1 MGFAIQLLNHRN
13 KYFLFFVFTLLQ
25 AQESIDS
32 IVFKMNQHA
41 QPVDIEMEI
50 KVTLNSKNKKITKD
64 SHYRL
69 MNHLEKRY
77 EDGKFK
83 SKLLLRFIEPKEV
96 RGLALLNWNWIDELK
111 NDQWLYVP
119 RLRKVKRIKPSES
132 SRKFQGTEFTYG
144 DIIEGDMEYENYKF
158 FKKDYC
164 FGNECY
170 LLKRDSK
177 NSRIILNVNVQ
188 DEELKVPSICE
199 IYPSANFYE
208 REVFDMFGIEFENHP
223 ELTRILMPDDW
234 EGNPLRKD
242 YGTGRIP
249 VQFKNAPKV
258 D

>member
-1 MGFAIQLLNHRN
+1 MSYEKINVEVDEYLE
-13 KYFLFFVFTLLQ
+13 KV
-25 AQESIDS
+25 ESI
-32 IVFKMNQHA
+32 KKYGYEMM
-41 QPVDIEMEI
+41 VDLTA
-50 KVTLNSKNKKITKD
+50 VD
-64 SHYRL
+64 WYR
-69 MNHLEKRY
+69 KR
-77 EDGKFK
+77 EP
-83 SKLLLRFIEPKEV
+83 RFQLV
-96 RGLALLNWNWIDELK
+96 VNFLS
-111 NDQWLYVP
+111 V
-119 RLRKVKRIKPSES
+119 
-132 SRKFQGTEFTYG
+132 
-144 DIIEGDMEYENYKF
+144 
-158 FKKDYC
+158 
-164 FGNECY
+164 
-170 LLKRDSK
+170 SK